1 MKYGYLEFFE
11 MQFVNAI
18 GNEIN
23 FDRMRQF
30 INVLERQIE
39 ITIYNDDK
47 EYLIIYSFNKIK
59 DMIYLTKDEFDK
71 YIIKEVKELIER
83 D

>member
-1 MKYGYLEFFE
+1 MKYDYLEFFE
-11 MQFVNAI
+11 MQFANAI

-30 INVLERQIE
+30 ISVLERQIE
-39 ITIYNDDK
+39 ITIYIDDK

-59 DMIYLTKDEFDK
+59 DMLNLTKGEFDK

>member
-1 MKYGYLEFFE
+1 MKYDYLEFFE
-11 MQFVNAI
+11 MQFANAI

-39 ITIYNDDK
+39 ITIYIDDK

-59 DMIYLTKDEFDK
+59 DMLNLIKGEFDK